1 MNRSWPPHLPEDI
14 VRQAEGPLLCGYLI
28 ALEGWRRG
36 LDLHFHSN
44 KSSLFEDIP
53 VWYTHRPGRLFTLSD
68 GDHSVRFFRSRG
80 DGTAPET
87 VKSGADKAV
96 SKTFLD
102 EAGVPVPRGALIHG
116 KEELEKEAARLS
128 GPFVLKVSK
137 GSFGKGVITNLQT
150 TPDLW
155 KAFEELKQEH
165 PGEEILLEEHVE
177 GPEYRLYVVGEETVG
192 AVRRDPA
199 SVTGDGK
206 STVRALIEQKNRQRK
221 KNPRLA
227 TALITVDRAL
237 ETELQH
243 QGLTL
248 DSSPPEGKLVP
259 LRKQSNVSLGGD
271 PVDVLDDIPEQ
282 MKATA
287 VRTLKAFPDFPHGG
301 VDIIHS
307 PDRGPVVLEVNPTA
321 QIALMVFPMSGT
333 GRDIP
338 KAIIDYYFPETIGKK
353 RASHAYFSLADS
365 LMALE
370 TGAAVRSRVPDCPA
384 ETPEGIHWILEGDLT
399 VTEREDIRTKA
410 MELHLMGWLKQKASG
425 WHLYA
430 AGEKAGELG
439 GTALKAAGSG
449 AQLSTG
455 PAFMTPSFTVFESRE
470 EIRRDSREL
479 RTLIEKTAKKRR
491 RTEKVLTALKSS
503 AGLPGRL
510 PLQLMK
516 RRS

>member
-44 KSSLFEDIP
+44 RSSAFTDLP
-53 VWYTHRPGRLFTLSD
+53 VWYTHRPGRLFTLSS
-68 GDHSVRFFRSRG
+68 GNHSVRFFRSRG
-80 DGTAPET
+80 DGVAPET

-96 SKTFLD
+96 SKAFL
-102 EAGVPVPRGALIHG
+102 EKAGVPVPQGTLIRG
-116 KEELEKEAARLS
+116 KDELQKEADRLS

-150 TPDLW
+150 APDLL
-155 KAFEELKQEH
+155 KAFEELKKEH
-165 PGEEILLEEHVE
+165 SGEEILLEEHVD

-206 STVRALIEQKNRQRK
+206 STVRTLIEQKNSQRK

-227 TALITVDRAL
+227 TALITVDKSL
-237 ETELQH
+237 EAELQQ

-248 DSSPPEGKLVP
+248 DSSPPGGKIVP

-271 PVDVLDDIPEQ
+271 PVDVLDAVPEE
-282 MKATA
+282 MKEMA

-307 PDRGPVVLEVNPTA
+307 PERGPVVLEVNPTA

-338 KAIIDYYFPETIGKK
+338 KAVIDYYFPETAGKQ

-370 TGAAVRSRVPDCPA
+370 TGAAVRSRVPDCPVK
-384 ETPEGIHWILEGDLT
+384 TPDGIHWLLEGPLR
-399 VTEREDIRTKA
+399 VKEREYIRTKA
-410 MELHLMGWLKQKASG
+410 MELHLTGWLKQKASG

-430 AGEKAGELG
+430 AGEKAEELG
-439 GTALKAAGSG
+439 ETALKEAGSG
-449 AQLSTG
+449 SRFSTG
-455 PAFMTPSFTVFESRE
+455 PAFITPSFAVFESRE
-470 EIRRDSREL
+470 EIMRDIKEL

-491 RTEKVLTALKSS
+491 RTETILTALKSS

-510 PLQLMK
+510 PLLLMK